1 MRNICAIPMVLAI
14 FSSLTFADESATK
27 TDPVL
32 NAPHAASV
40 PAEDAN
46 DGEDD
51 MREFGGF
58 VDVPPVGPAM
68 IIADARSA
76 ADSAVPAR
84 VAGTVREMLKLGASC
99 KVSPFNGGETP
110 FAHAVSLRKAEK
122 GLLVIL
128 LCDGAKDEPA
138 LAVYPEERVAI
149 VSAAA
154 ATAFAKG
161 QDAEK
166 RLVKEIWRGIGF
178 ICGAG
183 YDQYAAGVMQ
193 PVSSPLELDMVQW
206 QVVHPLSFERMNKFF
221 AKYGVGRSRRY
232 TYKRAC
238 EEGWAPPPTNDYQR
252 AIFEAVKTNK
262 TDSVSSP
269 AATPSAK

>member
-1 MRNICAIPMVLAI
+1 MRNICAIPMVLAVI
-14 FSSLTFADESATK
+14 SSLTFADEFATK

-32 NAPHAASV
+32 NAPHAASA
-40 PAEDAN
+40 PSGEAN

-58 VDVPPVGPAM
+58 IDVPPVGPAM
-68 IIADARSA
+68 IIADARSVI
-76 ADSAVPAR
+76 DSAVPAR
-84 VAGTVREMLKLGASC
+84 VARTVREMLKLGALS
-99 KVSPFNGGETP
+99 KASPLIAGETP
-110 FAHAVSLRKAEK
+110 FAHAVSVRKAEK

-128 LCDGAKDEPA
+128 LCDGVKGEPA

-183 YDQYAAGVMQ
+183 YDKYAAGVMQ

-206 QVVHPLSFERMNKFF
+206 QVIHPLSFERMNKFF
-221 AKYGVGRSRRY
+221 AKYGVGRCRRY

-252 AIFEAVKTNK
+252 AIWEAAKT
-262 TDSVSSP
+262 
-269 AATPSAK
+269 AATNAPSTPPAK